1 MLYEKKLMI
10 LSGQGKGVVL
20 IEKSGLGVKFA
31 LRTFS
36 LPARADC
43 KAGIITPQ
51 TVIVRDL
58 PATRDP
64 AAVFFVDD
72 VSLEGLHFAVFDTKL
87 RLYGSTG
94 VKMWEANVM
103 DILLRHS
110 APPASE
116 PPLAPPSLPPLAGLP
131 HALPL
136 PDGTGIPQS
145 RLALYGDEAIAE
157 SDFYTSFDL
166 DAHLPRID
174 AFLDGER
181 TLNAT
186 AAAPELAGEVD
197 VSAVESAAISEQ
209 QIELDEP
216 TGENAPDIPS
226 DAPPVIMPNP
236 SIPPNALVGDILGAE
251 SVEGSEET
259 NEPTASEPSVP
270 AEATTEEGTTIDT
283 TNISATPERNAA
295 QNDQSAVG
303 VREAA
308 ACVDTRGEKPWEMT
322 ARWLKERSTREPIV
336 RKHAVPQKSDVL
348 TVPKLREVS
357 FFERLGADINKLFS
371 TAPRDGELTA
381 LLPDIEWVKV
391 DVDRRNS
398 VSVGRSGNA
407 FLCYAVAGSYEKIPP
422 IENAQWLPKLRTAP
436 TGKGYWLVF
445 QDLNSG
451 NIIV

>member
-72 VSLEGLHFAVFDTKL
+72 VSLEGLHFAVFDTRL
-87 RLYGSTG
+87 RLYGTTG

-110 APPASE
+110 APPVSE

-181 TLNAT
+181 ALNAT
-186 AAAPELAGEVD
+186 AAAPELAGAVD
-197 VSAVESAAISEQ
+197 VSAVESAETSER
-209 QIELDEP
+209 IDLDEQAD
-216 TGENAPDIPS
+216 ENAPDIPP
-226 DAPPVIMPNP
+226 DAPPVSMPNP
-236 SIPPNALVGDILGAE
+236 SIPPNALVGDIIGAE
-251 SVEGSEET
+251 SVAGSDET
-259 NEPTASEPSVP
+259 REATASEPTAP
-270 AEATTEEGTTIDT
+270 AETTIEEDMTIDT
-283 TNISATPERNAA
+283 TNINGISERSAA
-295 QNDQSAVG
+295 QNDRSAVSE
-303 VREAA
+303 REAA

-381 LLPDIEWVKV
+381 LLPDIEWVRV
-391 DVDRRNS
+391 DVDKRNS

-445 QDLNSG
+445 QDLGSG
-451 NIIV
+451 NVIV